1 MNAEKRR
8 MNKQERKG
16 GKIKTIQGKKE
27 ECRKEKQRMN
37 PERRETKQTRKGGV
51 NYKQLKT

>member
-1 MNAEKRR
+1 

-16 GKIKTIQGKKE
+16 GKIKTIQGKKK

-37 PERRETKQTRKGGV
+37 PERRETKQTRKRGV

>member
-16 GKIKTIQGKKE
+16 GKIKTIQG
-27 ECRKEKQRMN
+27 RMQK
-37 PERRETKQTRKGGV
+37 RETKNEPRKKR
-51 NYKQLKT
+51 N